1 MTFSRLLP
9 LLLLVP
15 ALTMAD
21 EDQNFKLLPEN
32 FKVGSLLDQSS
43 STAIK
48 LDSAVA
54 FSKEPVF
61 PLQANKLY
69 LRQKKSVKEYLWFS
83 GEAKPEEYKKL
94 HAFNLKENHLG
105 VREVVGLRLYA
116 SRQHKAF
123 QDEADIYFDSENI
136 YSSRVSKLLF
146 VKNGKWQTIKESAHP
161 GLVQIQSDEK
171 DLEIVSYNTSLKNGT
186 RTIYPAKEGIYMF
199 AFSAPDKLPYVDIGT
214 LKAGEVLVFKV
225 NFPSLD
231 SSAAVLSVNLNV
243 SLDQVDSVKTL
254 EDAEKLYDKYSA
266 EVDKNVQR
274 VDTTEFSKAYPVM
287 LAADSLGL
295 TEKGTD
301 YRNYVSHYNLKRNEA
316 KKIWRSKKLSSVNA
330 ISKAIHVKLDSL
342 QALPVQVN
350 LMPSAIE
357 TISKDAVVKAAE
369 PTDQKVNA
377 VVAVDSTAKMTDST
391 ATAVVDSAV
400 KAQTVDTTAKATDTT
415 AKAVAP
421 TASVV
426 APAGTID
433 TLKLTF
439 GSERDR
445 IHVIW
450 KGVVEDYPMD
460 SLVAKLKI
468 NDPSLVTTLFLVNN
482 KPVWVYKEGD
492 ILGRYQYR
500 FDKVAFRIGLNLYVG
515 KGEFILPSYV
525 SSEPEVR
532 DWLATK
538 DLPSSSV
545 ASSSSTSKESSGSDK
560 IIEHAS
566 RGVVAIIDSGSFRFR
581 GKVVSMSPFAIHTT
595 EVTQEFFKKTMET
608 IDSAS
613 RYEDRSMFKGPK
625 KPVQGITW
633 EKAQYFCKILGGELP
648 TEAQWEFA
656 GRAGANE
663 GTLWTSDD
671 VMSVNKYAV
680 FAENSMKLGKQDS
693 AYGPH
698 DVATK
703 TPNALGLYD
712 MSGNVAEWTLDNY
725 FAITFKIEDSNPTGS
740 YLGTNK
746 VLKGGSWKDK
756 AKKLNMTARDDE
768 DPRYWADYIGF
779 RCAFPL
785 HRIIPD
791 YKK

>member
-21 EDQNFKLLPEN
+21 DDQNFKLLPEN

-123 QDEADIYFDSENI
+123 QDEADIYFDAENI

-171 DLEIVSYNTSLKNGT
+171 DLEIVSYNANMKNGT
-186 RTIYPAKEGIYMF
+186 RTFYPAKEGLYMF

-214 LKAGEVLVFKV
+214 LKPGDVLSFKV
-225 NFPSLD
+225 EFPTLE
-231 SSAAVLSVNLNV
+231 SSEVISVNLGV
-243 SLDQVDSVKTL
+243 SLDQVDSLKTV
-254 EDAEKLYDKYSA
+254 EEAEQLYDKYSA
-266 EVDKNVQR
+266 EVEKNVHR
-274 VDTTEFSKAYPVM
+274 VDTTEFSKAYPAKV
-287 LAADSLGL
+287 AADSLGL
-295 TEKGTD
+295 AEKSTD
-301 YRNYVSHYNLKRNEA
+301 YRNYVSRYNLKRDEA
-316 KKIWRSKKLSSVNA
+316 KKIWRGKKLSSVNA
-330 ISKAIHVKLDSL
+330 ISKAIHAKLDSL

-350 LMPSAIE
+350 LMPSVVE
-357 TISKDAVVKAAE
+357 TISKDAVTLNAEPAVKKTDSVAVVDTTAKAADS
-369 PTDQKVNA
+369 TAK
-377 VVAVDSTAKMTDST
+377 VAVDSTAKV
-391 ATAVVDSAV
+391 A
-400 KAQTVDTTAKATDTT
+400 DTTAKVADST
-415 AKAVAP
+415 AKVPAAVPAVAVP
-421 TASVV
+421 TE
-426 APAGTID
+426 PTKID

-445 IHVIW
+445 IHVVW
-450 KGVVEDYPMD
+450 KGVVKDYPMD
-460 SLVAKLKI
+460 SLVAKIKT

-515 KGEFILPSYV
+515 EGEFILPSYV
-525 SSEPEVR
+525 ASEQEVR
-532 DWLATK
+532 DWFAAK
-538 DLPSSSV
+538 NAPSSSV
-545 ASSSSTSKESSGSDK
+545 ASSSSAAKDSSDK
-560 IIEHAS
+560 IIEHAT

-625 KPVQGITW
+625 KPGQGITW

-693 AYGPH
+693 AYGPQN
-698 DVATK
+698 VATK
-703 TPNALGLYD
+703 TPNSLGLYD

-768 DPRYWADYIGF
+768 DPRYWSDYIGF

>member
-21 EDQNFKLLPEN
+21 DDQNFKLLPEN
-32 FKVGSLLDQSS
+32 FKVGSILDQSS

-54 FSKEPVF
+54 FSQEPVF
-61 PLQANKLY
+61 PLQANRLY

-136 YSSRVSKLLF
+136 YSSRVAKLLF
-146 VKNGKWQTIKESAHP
+146 MKNGKWQSIKESAHP
-161 GLVQIQSDEK
+161 GMVQIQSDEK
-171 DLEIVSYNTSLKNGT
+171 NLEIVSYNASLKNGA
-186 RTIYPAKEGIYMF
+186 RAIYPAKEGVYMF

-214 LKAGEVLVFKV
+214 LKAGDVLVFKV
-225 NFPSLD
+225 EFPTLD
-231 SSAAVLSVNLNV
+231 SSAAISVNLNV
-243 SLDQVDSVKTL
+243 SQNQVDSVRTL

-287 LAADSLGL
+287 QTADSLGL

-316 KKIWRSKKLSSVNA
+316 KKIWRSQKLSSVNA
-330 ISKAIHVKLDSL
+330 VSKAIRAKLDSL

-357 TISKDAVVKAAE
+357 TISKDAVVKAVE
-369 PTDQKVNA
+369 PVVKKADSVA
-377 VVAVDSTAKMTDST
+377 VVDTTAKVADSTAKAVVDSTAKV
-391 ATAVVDSAV
+391 A
-400 KAQTVDTTAKATDTT
+400 DTTAKAPAIDTT

-421 TASVV
+421 TVNVA
-426 APAGTID
+426 APAGPID

-460 SLVAKLKI
+460 SLVAKMKA

-500 FDKVAFRIGLNLYVG
+500 FDKVAFRIGMNLYVG

-525 SSEPEVR
+525 SSELEVR

-545 ASSSSTSKESSGSDK
+545 ASSSSTSKDSSGSDK

-756 AKKLNMTARDDE
+756 AKNLNMTARDDE